1 MQVTVRF
8 FASIRDRAGD
18 AHCTLD
24 LPDGAHLDQ
33 ALAQVIAR
41 YSALNGHEASWHYA
55 INQTHAE
62 LDAPLQPGDLVSI
75 FPYIAG
81 G

>member
-1 MQVTVRF
+1 MQITVRF
-8 FASIRDRAGD
+8 FASIRDRAGE

-24 LPDGAHLDQ
+24 LPDGARLDQ
-33 ALAQVIAR
+33 ALEQVIAR
-41 YSALNGHEASWHYA
+41 YPALSGHQASWHYA

-62 LDAPLQPGDLVSI
+62 LDALLYAGDVLSI